1 MRSSEVDNNLNISI
15 AILAEY
21 LLSYHNIKV
30 EKKYIFLYAL
40 PKIYDEFLLYLRP
53 DRKRFLNPASFEDV
67 QFLNFIE
74 AITIKL
80 VDTFRTRN

>member
-1 MRSSEVDNNLNISI
+1 MDNNLNISI

-21 LLSYHNIKV
+21 LLSHHNIKV

-40 PKIYDEFLLYLRP
+40 AKIYNDFHFYLRP
-53 DRKRFLNPASFEDV
+53 DRKRFLNPASFKDV

-80 VDTFRTRN
+80 VDTFRIRN

>member
-1 MRSSEVDNNLNISI
+1 ML
-15 AILAEY
+15 
-21 LLSYHNIKV
+21 
-30 EKKYIFLYAL
+30 AL
-40 PKIYDEFLLYLRP
+40 PKIYDEFHLYLRP
-53 DRKRFLNPASFEDV
+53 DRKRFFNPTSFKDV